1 MHNAERKRRPRDGR
15 ECGMFSGGNIGADS
29 RRLRLSINI
38 HYYNAYAPSIL
49 CVGAARKVCL
59 NSGKRIRRCRYI
71 SSDVAAHDYFK
82 QKRARDGRTLVT
94 IIVVYKP
101 LRFLR
106 ASVRCL
112 PIRLECANTLGCS

>member
-82 QKRARDGRTLVT
+82 QKRARDTSNNYCRVQAVEFFTRVRPMLADTARTRQYTGV
-94 IIVVYKP
+94 
-101 LRFLR
+101 
-106 ASVRCL
+106 
-112 PIRLECANTLGCS
+112 